1 MYNLETLKNVLSL
14 NTTNSLM
21 LNVTTQGQKVTN
33 YHSYESL
40 NVKLCLLYFGRK
52 KQKFKHVLYSL
63 ATSLPRQKCFGGD
76 HDYFLIE
83 VIIFYF
89 RYLLVEWLKLSKLTL
104 LQKMEL
110 YISLTR

>member
-1 MYNLETLKNVLSL
+1 MYNLETLKNVPSL

-52 KQKFKHVLYSL
+52 KQKFKHVPYSL
-63 ATSLPRQKCFGGD
+63 ATSLLRQKCFGGD

-89 RYLLVEWLKLSKLTL
+89 RYLLVEWLKLFKLTL